1 MNKGEFD
8 RYESTIRRAIRS
20 KNRFEILHSTKIR
33 LLHYANIEKN
43 SDKGSEVDNEPILM
57 AEKYLFKS

>member
-43 SDKGSEVDNEPILM
+43 SDKWSEVDNEPILM